1 MRLLVS
7 AGEQELLANVEVA
20 ERDQQ
25 IINLS
30 GLNSATLLLRMK
42 QKDIASCTYLSCRR
56 RFSLGC
62 RRLRGLRRRLA
73 GDQSGQT
80 WRLEYKPAECQQK
93 ERSQSRPE

>member
-1 MRLLVS
+1 MKRMRLLVS

-42 QKDIASCTYLSCRR
+42 QKDIASLHVSVVQAPF
-56 RFSLGC
+56 FS
-62 RRLRGLRRRLA
+62 RLQEIARA
-73 GDQSGQT
+73 
-80 WRLEYKPAECQQK
+80 
-93 ERSQSRPE
+93 